1 MSVGDDPRTAAEYS
15 AARELVESDDDGD
28 RLVDRLRDDINADAI
43 LRELAG
49 SSSVDDRMWVVWV
62 APRAINERSVP
73 ILRDLVRDRDPDVR
87 TEALSGL
94 AELDPSAARDLWPQL
109 RRGLRSKDP
118 FEPIRAM
125 WTIARLD
132 VREAAP
138 EIRDVSQQW
147 PERDWRRKISFIVL
161 DHLEGRDASILQR
174 IRDHDHEAMGWLTYA
189 ASLMH
194 GPEAAATLAWAAA
207 TFEDDPECLAAVR
220 KASRQR

>member
-1 MSVGDDPRTAAEYS
+1 VSVGDDPRTATEYS
-15 AARELVESDDDGD
+15 AARELVESEDDGD
-28 RLVDRLRDDINADAI
+28 RLVDRLRDDANAEAI

-62 APRAINERSVP
+62 APRALNHRAVP
-73 ILRDLVRDRDPDVR
+73 ILRELVNDRDPDVR
-87 TEALSGL
+87 TEAMSGL
-94 AELDPSAARDLWPQL
+94 AEVEPSLGQELWPQL

-118 FEPIRAM
+118 FEPISAM

-132 VREAAP
+132 LHTAAP

-174 IRDHDHEAMGWLTYA
+174 IRDHDHEAMGWLTNA
-189 ASLMH
+189 ASMMH
-194 GPEAAATLAWAAA
+194 SREAAATLAWAAA
-207 TFEDDPECLAAVR
+207 AFENDPECLAAVR